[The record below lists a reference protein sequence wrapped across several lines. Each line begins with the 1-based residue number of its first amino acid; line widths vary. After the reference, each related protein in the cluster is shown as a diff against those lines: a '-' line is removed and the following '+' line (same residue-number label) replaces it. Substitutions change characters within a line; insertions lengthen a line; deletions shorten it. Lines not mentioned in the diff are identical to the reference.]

1 MRYINRVLKVS
12 LLLYFQFK
20 NNDTSS
26 KNDSLLYSMTLVNI
40 NKICINFG
48 ALKNTTLV
56 YTENLTDL
64 LLQFSDLVIITF
76 ERIVEKF

>member
-20 NNDTSS
+20 NNDISS